1 MHKDPK
7 EYFIDKLEENIREVE
22 EQLDELETKVE
33 DAGWEPELDY
43 DRQIEALRLRLEDL
57 KKEAERFEA
66 ASGSTWGEFKGCCE
80 NTLSE
85 IAKDAQ
91 ELSDRMDAILPE

>member
-7 EYFIDKLEENIREVE
+7 EYFMDKLEENIREVE
-22 EQLDELETKVE
+22 EQLDELETKME

-66 ASGSTWGEFKGCCE
+66 ASDSTWSEFKRSCE
-80 NTLSE
+80 NTLTE
-85 IAKDAQ
+85 IAKDGQ
-91 ELSDRMDAILPE
+91 ELSDRMDAILLE

>member
-7 EYFIDKLEENIREVE
+7 EYFMDKLQENIREVE

-33 DAGWEPELDY
+33 DAGWEPEMDY
-43 DRQIEALRLRLEDL
+43 DRLIESIRLRLEEL

-66 ASGSTWGEFKGCCE
+66 ARGSTWSEFKKSCE

-85 IAKDAQ
+85 ITKEAQ
-91 ELSDRMDAILPE
+91 VLTAQMDKILLE

>member
-7 EYFIDKLEENIREVE
+7 EYFMDKLEEEIREVE
-22 EQLDELETKVE
+22 EQLDELETRLE

-43 DRQIEALRLRLEDL
+43 EKQIDNIRLRLEDL
-57 KKEAERFEA
+57 KKEADRFE
-66 ASGSTWGEFKGCCE
+66 STGGTTWGMFQRSSQ

-85 IAKDAQ
+85 ISRDTQ
-91 ELSDRMDAILPE
+91 ELISRMDSILVE